1 MMFNYKKM
9 KRRDPNHQKNHCISY
24 INTKKKIKII
34 VVLVMLAIDMGL
46 PAMLIIVLGKT
57 MKPF

>member
-1 MMFNYKKM
+1 M